1 MYYRERKQEKVIKE
15 YRVWNDGSPQG
26 EYIIADTPKKAVIE
40 FTRGSF
46 NMVYYPIHAILW
58 KKGKELHSLKITEV
72 AIKFRDYHGIDKYY
86 KYGKKYN
93 KGDFKEAKTNGK
105 ITLD

>member
-1 MYYRERKQEKVIKE
+1 MIKE

-26 EYIIADTPKKAVIE
+26 DYIMADTPKKAVIE
-40 FTRGSF
+40 FTRGSL

-58 KKGKELHSLKITEV
+58 KKGKELHSLKMTEQ
-72 AIKFRDYHGIDKYY
+72 AIKFRDYRGIDKYY

-93 KGDFKEAKTNGK
+93 KGDFKEVKTNGK